1 MVKRFWLF
9 GITALAVALF
19 AGSTSFAYDSE
30 KTLCSA
36 ERDSFLVFKDYAG
49 QLGVLDEEFDKIAVA
64 GQQILDAEKERQSK
78 YGRDKNYE
86 NISNLLSIHAGDI
99 VKFAKEKSESAIEDI
114 GYSYRFVFLSCRAC
128 HMIYEW
134 DQSQK
139 KHLSP

>member
-9 GITALAVALF
+9 GIAALAITLF

-30 KTLCSA
+30 KDLCRA
-36 ERDSFLVFKDYAG
+36 ERDSFLIFKDYAG
-49 QLGVLDEEFDKIAVA
+49 QLGVLDEEFDKIAIA
-64 GQQILDAEKERQSK
+64 GQQILDAEKERMAK
-78 YGRDKNYE
+78 FGRDKNYG
-86 NISNLLSIHAGDI
+86 NISSLLQIHAGDI
-99 VKFAKEKSESAIEDI
+99 VKSAKEKGEAAIEDV

-139 KHLSP
+139 THLSP